1 MFTLE
6 DYLTSFT
13 GSLIAHAA
21 LAVYLF
27 VIMDVRGWRMLK
39 KLPLLLLSPLAS
51 TLLAASLYALFPN
64 HGVFRYCV
72 GSFAILV
79 MCTLW
84 VRWAWRTEFW
94 RAFSAVCMGG
104 ELQFTAVIYWV
115 VVPISA
121 PLLHR
126 LRFGH
131 WFRFLLEAG
140 FGQRR
145 TVLFLFAQ
153 EAAMETFLILQ
164 VGIQPEYLV
173 PYFMLVLAMT
183 ALEAGLV
190 IYLGQRL
197 DAARKMEAQRD
208 VIAQQQLYERDLE
221 SIRQEVRSFRHD
233 YKNLLAGLSEQA
245 DEGELDE
252 LRAALSE
259 LDAGFDR
266 RIGEK
271 IRASTQL
278 GNVQIPQVRSLLLS
292 KLAAMGQKGID
303 CRLEALYPVE
313 RVGMDVW
320 DFARCLGILLDNA
333 AEAAL
338 ETEMPWVEIV
348 LLSQKD
354 GLSLRVS
361 NPYIGAIDP
370 DKIWTEGFS
379 TKGEGRGLGLSGYQ
393 RILADCP
400 HAASSTSWADG
411 VFIQELKVEEKT

>member
-104 ELQFTAVIYWV
+104 VFQVSTSCLSQILLLNSELQFTVVVYLV

-121 PLLHR
+121 LLLHR

-173 PYFMLVLAMT
+173 P
-183 ALEAGLV
+183 
-190 IYLGQRL
+190 
-197 DAARKMEAQRD
+197 
-208 VIAQQQLYERDLE
+208 
-221 SIRQEVRSFRHD
+221 
-233 YKNLLAGLSEQA
+233 
-245 DEGELDE
+245 
-252 LRAALSE
+252 
-259 LDAGFDR
+259 
-266 RIGEK
+266 
-271 IRASTQL
+271 
-278 GNVQIPQVRSLLLS
+278 
-292 KLAAMGQKGID
+292 
-303 CRLEALYPVE
+303 
-313 RVGMDVW
+313 
-320 DFARCLGILLDNA
+320 
-333 AEAAL
+333 
-338 ETEMPWVEIV
+338 
-348 LLSQKD
+348 
-354 GLSLRVS
+354 
-361 NPYIGAIDP
+361 
-370 DKIWTEGFS
+370 
-379 TKGEGRGLGLSGYQ
+379 
-393 RILADCP
+393 
-400 HAASSTSWADG
+400 
-411 VFIQELKVEEKT
+411 